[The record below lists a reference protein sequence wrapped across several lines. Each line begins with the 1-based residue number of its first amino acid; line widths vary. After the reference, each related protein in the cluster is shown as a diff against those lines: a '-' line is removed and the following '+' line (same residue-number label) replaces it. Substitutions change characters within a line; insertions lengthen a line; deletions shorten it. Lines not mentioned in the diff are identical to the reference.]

1 MYKET
6 HSRAMIKAISYRVF
20 GSIITAIIIYAFVGR
35 VDFALAGGLA
45 DAIAKIF
52 AYYFHERMWNKIKL
66 GKKMIEPFN
75 IWFTGL
81 PCSGKTSIANS
92 VFDKLKKFHI
102 PLERID
108 GEDVRSIIPNIGFS
122 REERNAHIQRVGYL
136 LQILQKNA
144 ISTVASFV
152 SPYEESRQT
161 IRDMVKN
168 TMIIYVKADIET
180 CQKRDIEGKYKKAFN
195 GEIKNFTGVSD
206 KYEEPEDA
214 DIVIDTDKLSID
226 EASSLIIHHIKK
238 RYIR

>member
-6 HSRAMIKAISYRVF
+6 HSRAMIKALSYRVF
-20 GSIITAIIIYAFVGR
+20 GSIITAAIIYVFVGR

-66 GKKMIEPFN
+66 GKKTIEPFN

-92 VFDKLKKFHI
+92 VFEELKKVHI
-102 PLERID
+102 PLERVD
-108 GEDVRSIIPNIGFS
+108 GQDVRSIIPNIGFS

-168 TMIIYVKADIET
+168 TMIIYVKADIDT
-180 CQKRDIEGKYKKAFN
+180 CQKRDSEGKYKKAIN

-206 KYEEPEDA
+206 VYEEPTDA
-214 DIVIDTDKLSID
+214 DIIIDTDKVSIE
-226 EASSLIIHHIKK
+226 EATTLIIQHIKK
-238 RYIR
+238 RYVR